1 MLYLKITNEDGTI
14 SFHPLRENNIYV
26 QCEICGSMVPVDDP
40 INFIAEMA
48 DMGIIMD
55 DAFFR
60 ERKSYFAIVR
70 KMKSSLIR
78 CPDGGGAKGGQ
89 PFHCIK
95 MVVTMNP
102 CPCV

>member
-1 MLYLKITNEDGTI
+1 
-14 SFHPLRENNIYV
+14 
-26 QCEICGSMVPVDDP
+26 
-40 INFIAEMA
+40 MA

-78 CPDGGGAKGGQ
+78 CPDGGGAKGGATVGLYQ
-89 PFHCIK
+89 NGGYDESMSLCI
-95 MVVTMNP
+95 VA
-102 CPCV
+102 